1 MKNFEKYEDEVRK
14 FKDGNFCEEFVIPHI
29 LKKDN
34 CAYLSCSD
42 CGRRQML
49 WFVEEYEEPETD
61 WSNVEVDTPIL
72 VKNREDDMWRERHF
86 AKCKNGKV
94 YAWSDGQTS
103 WTAYDMM
110 VWRYA
115 KLAEDAKGDKEP
127 EVDWNE
133 VKIDTPI
140 LVKQREDSE
149 WYNEEW
155 ERRYFAKFEDGVIY
169 AWDDGQ
175 TSWTAHNTMTSWNY
189 AKLVESEEPKVD
201 WNDVKIDTLIMVRD
215 SENGD
220 WFKRH
225 FAEYKNGKIY
235 TWDNGHTSWETSR
248 MIEWKY
254 AKLVED
260 EE

>member
-14 FKDGNFCEEFVIPHI
+14 FKGGNFCEEFVIPHI
-29 LKKDN
+29 LKSNN

-49 WFVEEYEEPETD
+49 WFVEEYEEPKVD
-61 WSNVEVDTPIL
+61 WNKVEVDTPIF
-72 VKNREDDMWRERHF
+72 VKNSEDEMWRKRHF
-86 AKCKNGKV
+86 AKYKNGSV
-94 YAWSDGQTS
+94 YAWSNGFTS
-103 WTAYDMM
+103 WTENYMAS
-110 VWRYA
+110 WKYA
-115 KLAEDAKGDKEP
+115 KLAEDAKEDKEP

-140 LVKQREDSE
+140 
-149 WYNEEW
+149 
-155 ERRYFAKFEDGVIY
+155 
-169 AWDDGQ
+169 
-175 TSWTAHNTMTSWNY
+175 
-189 AKLVESEEPKVD
+189 
-201 WNDVKIDTLIMVRD
+201 MVRD

-220 WFKRH
+220 WFKRY